1 MLRSL
6 VGSEMCIRD
15 SRNQI
20 DFIIVHKKPKPQIKD
35 SRVFNSASI
44 GSDHSLVLARFKIS
58 IKQKRKFYPK
68 RVPKKFYVERLL
80 TDPELANEFRIKI
93 GGRFEPLLNL
103 DTDEIDTDELYDR
116 FKGVLNTVTKETVGF
131 CKRKLVE
138 NMPPDVEKMCEKR
151 KVARLQSLSQPLNL
165 KARQQYQSLNREVKK
180 SIKDLQSS
188 KHQRQN

>member
-1 MLRSL
+1 M
-6 VGSEMCIRD
+6 
-15 SRNQI
+15 
-20 DFIIVHKKPKPQIKD
+20 HKKPKPQIKN

-131 CKRKLVE
+131 RKRKLVE
-138 NMPPDVEKMCEKR
+138 NMTPDVEKMCEKR
-151 KVARLQSLSQPLNL
+151 RVARLQSLSQPLNL